1 VGANGGSE
9 TSTLERMNAPVPRG
23 ATDATPRHRAAL
35 PLLLAWT
42 AMVVYASWFPL
53 TGWRWPVSGPPL
65 ALLRL
70 PWPRWHDGFDMVANL
85 LGYVPLGALL
95 ALLLARG
102 AGRRSA
108 WRAVLLASVLSYLL
122 EVGQGLLPHRVP
134 SMLDWLLNSAGAA
147 GGAALGAWIERA
159 GSWGWLQ
166 RTGEHWFA
174 RRSHMGL
181 ALLLLWP
188 LGLLFPTPVALGL
201 GHVWEPMGEAMHA
214 LALRVATAAPWL
226 AWLDTGPVHAA
237 RLSPPAEVVAVALGL
252 LGPCLLT
259 YSMARP
265 GLQRVWLVLGAVA
278 LGFGVTTLSTALNF
292 GPQHALAW
300 CTSTSLAGL
309 ALGGV
314 LALLTLGSGR
324 RMAAGLGLVV
334 ITAGLAMVAQAPA
347 DPYYAQ
353 SLHDWEQG
361 RFIRFHGLAQW
372 IGRSW
377 PYLAMLWLLRQIAG
391 RD

>member
-1 VGANGGSE
+1 V
-9 TSTLERMNAPVPRG
+9 PV
-23 ATDATPRHRAAL
+23 
-35 PLLLAWT
+35 
-42 AMVVYASWFPL
+42 
-53 TGWRWPVSGPPL
+53 
-65 ALLRL
+65 
-70 PWPRWHDGFDMVANL
+70 
-85 LGYVPLGALL
+85 GALL
-95 ALLLARG
+95 ALVIAHGSSESART
-102 AGRRSA
+102 
-108 WRAVLLASVLSYLL
+108 WLRAVLVASALSYLL
-122 EVGQGLLPHRVP
+122 EVGQGLLPQRVP
-134 SMLDWLLNSAGAA
+134 SLLDWLLNSAGAMV
-147 GGAALGAWIERA
+147 GAALGVWLERA

-166 RTGEHWFA
+166 RTGEQWFA
-174 RRSHMGL
+174 QHSRTGL

-201 GHVWEPMGEAMHA
+201 GHVWEPMGEVVHA
-214 LALRVATAAPWL
+214 VAGRVAAVVPWL
-226 AWLDTGPVHAA
+226 QWLDAGPVRAA
-237 RLSPPAEVVAVALGL
+237 RLSPPAELLAVALGL

-259 YSMARP
+259 YSMARS
-265 GLQRVWLVLGAVA
+265 GLRRVWLALGATA
-278 LGFGVTTLSTALNF
+278 LAFGGTTLSTALNF

-309 ALGGV
+309 ALGFV
-314 LALLTLGSGR
+314 LALLALGSGR
-324 RMAAGLGLVV
+324 RMAAALGLMV

-377 PYLAMLWLLRQIAG
+377 PYLAMLWMLRQIAG